1 MARRRILVIE
11 DDPAIRQVVKD
22 ALGIDGYDALEAE
35 RFDSGLAQALRAELD
50 LLLLDLVLPGG
61 SGLDLL
67 AEVRLARPR
76 LPVIIVTAKGQEEDR
91 VRGLTL
97 GADDYMVKPFS
108 IKELLARVR
117 AVLRRSA
124 ERPLDVPD
132 ARFPGGVAD
141 LAERRLRFDD
151 GRVREL
157 SELEAELLRY
167 LAQNATRTVSRAEL
181 LERIWRLP
189 ANAVRT
195 RTIDMHVARLREKL
209 DDDGAEPRI
218 VLTVRGKGYRY
229 GGSS

>member
-1 MARRRILVIE
+1 MSIMTSHS
-11 DDPAIRQVVKD
+11 VVD
-22 ALGIDGYDALEAE
+22 
-35 RFDSGLAQALRAELD
+35 
-50 LLLLDLVLPGG
+50 
-61 SGLDLL
+61 
-67 AEVRLARPR
+67 RLA
-76 LPVIIVTAKGQEEDR
+76 
-91 VRGLTL
+91 
-97 GADDYMVKPFS
+97 
-108 IKELLARVR
+108 
-117 AVLRRSA
+117 
-124 ERPLDVPD
+124 
-132 ARFPGGVAD
+132 AD

-218 VLTVRGKGYRY
+218 VLTVRGKGYRF
-229 GGSS
+229 GGEP